1 MDSSSPMSEPSKIL
15 SRRGMLAA
23 LGGIGALPLL
33 GRPGVAQFQ
42 ESPPIFRTARYQFT
56 FLSPTADLRPVVLND
71 LRGKATSLA
80 SVPGKVMLI
89 NLWATWCEACRTDLP
104 MLERFHA
111 AMGDRVAVVAI
122 SMDTIGRAEVKSY
135 LDKLPIRRLPVLLDP
150 DGRLA
155 NNSAERPAQ
164 LSAYGMPITYLIGVS
179 GRVEG
184 YIEGTADWLA
194 DDAQQLLAYYSST

>member
-1 MDSSSPMSEPSKIL
+1 MDSSSPMSAMSEIL

-23 LGGIGALPLL
+23 LGGIGALPFL
-33 GRPGVAQFQ
+33 GLPRRAQSQ

-56 FLSPTADLRPVVLND
+56 FLRPTAELRPVVLND
-71 LRGKATSLA
+71 LRGKVTSLA
-80 SVPGKVMLI
+80 SVPGRVMLI
-89 NLWATWCEACRTDLP
+89 NLWATWCEACLIDLP
-104 MLERFHA
+104 MLERFHNT
-111 AMGDRVAVVAI
+111 MGDRVAVAAV

-135 LDKLPIRRLPVLLDP
+135 LDKLSIRRLPVLLDP

-164 LSAYGMPITYLIGVS
+164 LSAYGMPITYLVGAS